1 MLNRI
6 LSRFASVLYVQ
17 IWENRIKV
25 TDISNNECFDDSP
38 IVIIQTAENGAKTIS
53 GIGKKA
59 SEVIKPNEVAVN
71 PFSHP
76 RQLFSDFYVGEKL
89 LQHAFKQLSNI
100 KSLRPRPK
108 VIVHPMEKIEGGLS
122 MIENRAFRELAL
134 GAGAIE
140 VKLYT
145 GNPLSVATF
154 DFDKIQDESGFT
166 HAAPQSHSSA
176 SNLVVFA
183 AYLVVIFLVFWHF
196 GN

>member
-17 IWENRIKV
+17 IWADRIKV
-25 TDISNNECFDDSP
+25 TDVSNNESFDDSP
-38 IVIIQTAENGAKTIS
+38 IVVIQTAQNGVKTIS

-59 SEVIKPNEVAVN
+59 SQVLKPNEVAVN

-76 RQLFSDFYVGEKL
+76 RVLFSDFYVGEKL
-89 LQHAFKQLSNI
+89 LQHAFNQLSNI

-108 VIVHPMEKIEGGLS
+108 VIVHPMEKTEGGLT
-122 MIENRAFRELAL
+122 MIEDRAFRELAI

-145 GNPLSVATF
+145 GNPLSTATL
-154 DFDKIQDESGFT
+154 DFDKINDEPGVT
-166 HAAPQSHSSA
+166 QAGPQSKSSA
-176 SNLVVFA
+176 SNLVVLA
-183 AYLVVIFLVFWHF
+183 VYLVVICLVLWHF